1 MISLSPDRLDDG
13 ESDKASILV
22 MAQNEKPSLFLF
34 FFFVLYKYINHISTN
49 KNTL

>member
-1 MISLSPDRLDDG
+1 MSLSPGRLDDG

-22 MAQNEKPSLFLF
+22 MAQNEKNLVYFF
-34 FFFVLYKYINHISTN
+34 FFFVLYMYILHISIN